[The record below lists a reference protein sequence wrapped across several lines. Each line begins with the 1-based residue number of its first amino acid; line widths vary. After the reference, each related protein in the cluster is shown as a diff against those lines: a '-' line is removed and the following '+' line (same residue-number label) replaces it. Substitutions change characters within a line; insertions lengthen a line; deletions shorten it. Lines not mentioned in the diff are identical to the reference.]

1 MGLMGMQMNATS
13 FQLSASLPETV
24 TCAASPSLSA
34 SLSMDSY
41 TPLLEK
47 TRVPQPSL
55 QKYAVISIFS
65 KLRSAPKY
73 LDSDSEPGREAISQ
87 CLHSTSPAVVDQ
99 SVRELCSLV
108 ADSKIDISRGFLELQ
123 SALEGSAPKF
133 VDLFVK
139 GLGFLVRFGFQRS
152 NGKWSFSSAAETHPF
167 VKILSCRSD
176 AEPELVQQVLLFMAK
191 NKQLGMVGICD
202 FLRPFLNYSILRIP
216 FSETSALFA
225 RHLISS
231 MASLCCSIP
240 LDTLPVLKMLTD
252 CLVYVPLS
260 NSEDFRNFIYF
271 AECMVDAYTV
281 VLRNLA
287 GTGLLIA
294 EAHDCGLELFD
305 KILLISSAGHMHSG
319 LIEPVVEMSK
329 HLVITQ
335 KDIGLPYVPKVS
347 SAMLTLFIILVQSEL
362 EHDQL
367 STLKLL
373 HLLLKWKY
381 GDEYV
386 HRTACPLSEELLFIF
401 PVISLLS
408 STSKYV
414 KGAATDVLVLLQKLL
429 VTVLIAPKHKPAIE
443 AGYPSLST
451 PGSIVFRI
459 LQRLWFQD
467 PSLSSFFLNFASS
480 GRTDGKEIHDV
491 SRSWP
496 SQLREYTLWIVDR
509 RKSSLPLSQS
519 QERFITGMPL
529 LLCAIAGV
537 LVMHEVLG
545 STALDSFAAIA
556 TMDPK
561 VGAQL
566 LLAILFYN
574 NIFTRKDISRCGMLP
589 KLLTTLPAPA
599 SHSMM
604 IPLVVQTIL
613 PMLQKDAKPTLYA
626 TAIRLLCQTWE
637 TNDRAF
643 GSLQGVLLPKLLTEL
658 KSEREIC
665 ISMAA
670 SIRDV
675 CRKNPDRGVDLILSV
690 SACIENKDPIIQ
702 ALGFQSLA
710 HLCEADVID
719 FYTAWD
725 VITKHVLDY
734 RADSVLAHSVGLL
747 LRWGSMDAEAHP
759 EVSKNVLQILW
770 SVSLSAHPGLESQ
783 WEKARVSSLEA
794 LAQYEISYIEQ
805 NIQDFKN
812 MSTELLFSEANIT
825 VLRALEELQVKVI
838 TYEHLTRRRLV
849 KEKRVLGSKIEKLL
863 DVFPQVIFSSGK
875 KSNARE
881 LPGAALLCLSFTP
894 KDVNTV
900 RTSRGFRDTHAGY
913 EKALVELASSIQLSR
928 NIFVALISLQSWK
941 SFVRRWLGA
950 DILSFD
956 NQISSV
962 VLDKTAKAA
971 SDILKSMIKAAEEAI
986 PRSAENIALA
996 VGALCAVLPPSAHT
1010 IKSAASKFLL
1020 KWLVQPEHEHRRW
1033 TAVISLGL
1041 ISSCL
1046 HVTDHKQKFEN
1057 ITGLVE
1063 VMCRSSS
1070 TLVRGACG
1078 VALGFSCQDLLTRVD
1093 AAGKSDMEK
1102 ETGKMSETDLL
1113 GMIVKALSL
1122 VIGQLTQ
1129 FPSDVLESLSAYFP
1143 PSTFGIYVNT
1153 TSELSHENSDD
1164 FLEDIWGVAGLV
1176 LGLASTVGTMY
1187 RTGAHDAVLKIKGLI
1202 VSWIPHM
1209 TTLVQG
1215 SGSCSQG
1222 SEIVLSVGSCLAL
1235 PIIVEF
1241 CQRVELM
1248 DDNEVHLLVNGYK
1261 ELISEL
1267 VSVKKYGTFYQ
1278 SLLMSSCVGAGNL
1291 LACTLNGG
1299 LHFIEVEHVKGL
1311 LELFR
1316 KCYSNPYPPLVHL
1329 GGMLGLVN
1337 ALGAGAGILF
1347 DMQPPTSV
1355 QTAYDHKESC
1365 YLMGPLLSS
1374 PTCEQYLTSLMQ
1386 DLFLVAQNSDDRQL
1400 QHYAAWAVS
1409 FLRNHLFTKEV
1420 VNVDNSSNTD
1430 AGGSKSISQSFADDS
1445 SVLKLSSWLMHLTS
1459 SGTGN
1464 APHVCTVVTVIR
1476 CLSQAPR
1483 LPTLD
1488 WGAIIRRCMRYEA
1501 QVAKLFPTDVS
1512 LEKGSLREE
1521 CVKFS
1526 LVHANKFDPL
1536 LSFLDELS
1544 DLSRFRT
1551 LELKLQSCI
1560 LGHLVD
1566 LVKVFSGSR
1575 LEKMFDDVCSYF
1587 SSFTSYQS
1595 YDTNETSLLR
1605 ISCWKGIYQCLDEA
1619 SLDSLEYISHI
1630 ENCLE
1635 VLFSLMHVTQL
1646 AATAGEHFVEEWS
1659 EAVRCFGK
1667 ARKSWLLNFLQVTQE
1682 DLQQKDGQLIQVLK
1696 KLQTKAKLVSVGS
1709 IPLTELGRLKSLI
1722 LNTQSNGI
1730 WDVLIEVVAALQHA
1744 DGSVKRQWLVDA
1756 VEISCVSTYPSTALQ
1771 FLGLLSGSWSKY
1783 MPLLI
1788 LDQHDV
1794 LSDLPVTL
1802 SSLLSDASW
1811 GGVVEF
1817 IVPSLFASTERI
1829 YNWTTRIKRGED
1841 VPPDMQPIDKSES
1854 STAVFL
1860 LRVMHSTCVSLK
1872 HYLPLEKQLQ
1882 LANMA
1887 VA

>member
-1 MGLMGMQMNATS
+1 
-13 FQLSASLPETV
+13 
-24 TCAASPSLSA
+24 
-34 SLSMDSY
+34 MDSY

-123 SALEGSAPKF
+123 SALEGSTPKF

-176 AEPELVQQVLLFMAK
+176 AESELVQQVFLFMAK

-240 LDTLPVLKMLTD
+240 LDALPVLKMLTD
-252 CLVYVPLS
+252 SLVYVPLS

-294 EAHDCGLELFD
+294 EAHHCGLELFD

-329 HLVITQ
+329 HLLITQ

-386 HRTACPLSEELLFIF
+386 VHRTTCPLSEELLFIF

-429 VTVLIAPKHKPAIE
+429 VTVLIAPKDKPAIE

-451 PGSIVFRI
+451 PGSIVFKI
-459 LQRLWFQD
+459 LQRQWFQD
-467 PSLSSFFLNFASS
+467 PSLLSFFLNFASS
-480 GRTDGKEIHDV
+480 GRTDGKEIHHV

-509 RKSSLPLSQS
+509 RKSSLPFSQS
-519 QERFITGMPL
+519 QERFVTGMPM

-545 STALDSFAAIA
+545 STALDSLAAIA

-561 VGAQL
+561 
-566 LLAILFYN
+566 
-574 NIFTRKDISRCGMLP
+574 P

-613 PMLQKDAKPTLYA
+613 PMLQKDAKRTLYA

-658 KSEREIC
+658 KSERDIC

-690 SACIENKDPIIQ
+690 LACIENKDPIIQ

-719 FYTAWD
+719 FYTVWD

-734 RADSVLAHSVGLL
+734 CADSVLAHSVCLL
-747 LRWGSMDAEAHP
+747 LRWGSMDAKAHP

-770 SVSLSAHPGLESQ
+770 SVSLSAHPGLQSQ
-783 WEKARVSSLEA
+783 WEKARASSLEA
-794 LAQYEISYIEQ
+794 LAQYEISYVEQ
-805 NIQDFKN
+805 NVQDFKN

-928 NIFVALISLQSWK
+928 NIFVALISQQSWK

-956 NQISSV
+956 TQVSSV

-971 SDILKSMIKAAEEAI
+971 SDILKSMIKAAEEVI

-1010 IKSAASKFLL
+1010 VKSTASKFLL

-1033 TAVISLGL
+1033 SAAISLGL

-1078 VALGFSCQDLLTRVD
+1078 VALGFSCQDLLTR
-1093 AAGKSDMEK
+1093 

-1143 PSTFGIYVNT
+1143 PSTFGIDVNT

-1176 LGLASTVGTMY
+1176 LGLASTVGAVY
-1187 RTGAHDAVLKIKGLI
+1187 RAGAHGAVLKIKGLI

-1215 SGSCSQG
+1215 SASCSRG

-1248 DDNEVHLLVNGYK
+1248 DDNEVHHLANGYK

-1267 VSVKKYGTFYQ
+1267 VSVKKSGTFYQ

-1299 LHFIEVEHVKGL
+1299 LHFIEVEHVKDL

-1386 DLFLVAQNSDDRQL
+1386 DIFLVAQNSDDRQL

-1430 AGGSKSISQSFADDS
+1430 AGGSKSVSQSFADDS

-1483 LPTLD
+1483 LPTLN
-1488 WGAIIRRCMRYEA
+1488 WGAIIRHCMRYEA
-1501 QVAKLFPTDVS
+1501 QVAELFPTDVS

-1521 CVKFS
+1521 CVKLS

-1536 LSFLDELS
+1536 LKHF
-1544 DLSRFRT
+1544 
-1551 LELKLQSCI
+1551 ELKLQSCI

-1575 LEKMFDDVCSYF
+1575 LEKMFDDVCSYC

-1605 ISCWKGIYQCLDEA
+1605 ISCWKGVYQCLDEA
-1619 SLDSLEYISHI
+1619 SLDSVEYISHI
-1630 ENCLE
+1630 ENCME
-1635 VLFSLMHVTQL
+1635 MLFSLMHVKQL
-1646 AATAGEHFVEEWS
+1646 ATTVGEHFVEEWS

-1667 ARKSWLLNFLQVTQE
+1667 ARRSWLLNSCRYTITIYLLMHVTQE
-1682 DLQQKDGQLIQVLK
+1682 DLQQRDGQLIEVLK
-1696 KLQTKAKLVSVGS
+1696 KIQTKAKLVSVGS
-1709 IPLTELGRLKSLI
+1709 ISLTELGRLKPWI
-1722 LNTQSNGI
+1722 LNIQSNVI
-1730 WDVLIEVVAALQHA
+1730 WDVLVEVVAALQHA

-1756 VEISCVSTYPSTALQ
+1756 VEISCVSSYPSTALQ

-1783 MPLLI
+1783 LPLLI
-1788 LDQHDV
+1788 LDQHAV

-1802 SSLLSDASW
+1802 SSLLSDVSW
-1811 GGVVEF
+1811 GGLEEL
-1817 IVPSLFASTERI
+1817 ILPSLFASTERI
-1829 YNWTTRIKRGED
+1829 YNWTTHIARGED
-1841 VPPDMQPIDKSES
+1841 IPPDMQAIDKSES
-1854 STAVFL
+1854 SMAVFL
-1860 LRVMHSTCVSLK
+1860 LTVMHSTCASLK
-1872 HYLPLEKQLQ
+1872 HYLPLEKQLL

-1887 VA
+1887 VS

>member
-1 MGLMGMQMNATS
+1 
-13 FQLSASLPETV
+13 
-24 TCAASPSLSA
+24 
-34 SLSMDSY
+34 MDWY

-73 LDSDSEPGREAISQ
+73 VDSDSEPGREAISQ
-87 CLHSTSPAVVDQ
+87 CLRSTSPAVVDQ

-108 ADSKIDISRGFLELQ
+108 TDSKIDISRGFLELQ

-139 GLGFLVRFGFQRS
+139 GLGFLVRLGFQRS
-152 NGKWSFSSAAETHPF
+152 NGKQSFITAETHPF
-167 VKILSCRSD
+167 VKVLSCRSD
-176 AEPELVQQVLLFMAK
+176 AESELVQQVLLFVAK
-191 NKQLGMVGICD
+191 NKQLGMVEICD

-231 MASLCCSIP
+231 TASLCCSIP
-240 LDTLPVLKMLTD
+240 LEALPVLKMLTD
-252 CLVYVPLS
+252 CLVLVPHN

-271 AECMVDAYTV
+271 VECMVDAYTV

-287 GTGLLIA
+287 GTGSLIA
-294 EAHDCGLELFD
+294 EAHYCGLELLE

-329 HLVITQ
+329 NLLIAQ
-335 KDIGLPYVPKVS
+335 KDIGLPYVPKLS
-347 SAMLTLFIILVQSEL
+347 STMLTLFIILIQAEL
-362 EHDQL
+362 EHEQL

-381 GDEYV
+381 GDEDVV
-386 HRTACPLSEELLFIF
+386 HRTSCAPSEELLFIF

-408 STSKYV
+408 SPSKYI
-414 KGAATDVLVLLQKLL
+414 KGAATDVLVVLQKLL
-429 VTVLIAPKHKPAIE
+429 VTVMIAPKDKPAEE

-467 PSLSSFFLNFASS
+467 PALSSVFLSFASS
-480 GRTDGKEIHDV
+480 GRTDGKEIYDV
-491 SRSWP
+491 SRSWT
-496 SQLREYTLWIVDR
+496 SQLQEYTLWIVNR

-519 QERFITGMPL
+519 QERFVTGMPL
-529 LLCAIAGV
+529 LLCAVAGV
-537 LVMHEVLG
+537 LVMHQLLG
-545 STALDSFAAIA
+545 STALDSLTAIA

-561 VGAQL
+561 VGPQL

-574 NIFTRKDISRCGMLP
+574 NIFTRKDISCYGMLP
-589 KLLTTLPAPA
+589 KLLTMLPALA

-643 GSLQGVLLPKLLTEL
+643 GSLQGVLLPKEFAEL
-658 KSEREIC
+658 KSERDTC

-725 VITKHVLDY
+725 IIAKHILDY
-734 RADSVLAHSVGLL
+734 HAHSVLAHSVCLL
-747 LRWGSMDAEAHP
+747 LRWGAMDAEAHP

-770 SVSLSAHPGLESQ
+770 SVSLSAHSGLESQ
-783 WEKARVSSLEA
+783 WEKARASSLEA
-794 LAQYEISYIEQ
+794 LAQYEISHIEQ

-812 MSTELLFSEANIT
+812 RSMELLFSEANIT
-825 VLRALEELQVKVI
+825 VLKALEELQVKII

-875 KSNARE
+875 KSDARE

-894 KDVNTV
+894 KDVDTV
-900 RTSRGFRDTHAGY
+900 GTSRGFRDTHAGY
-913 EKALVELASSIQLSR
+913 EEALVKLASSIQLSR

-941 SFVRRWLGA
+941 SFVRRWLRA
-950 DILSFD
+950 DISSFD
-956 NQISSV
+956 TKVSAV

-996 VGALCAVLPPSAHT
+996 VGALCAVLPPSVHT
-1010 IKSAASKFLL
+1010 VKSAASKFLL

-1033 TAVISLGL
+1033 SAAISLGL

-1063 VMCRSSS
+1063 VMCRSNS

-1078 VALGFSCQDLLTRVD
+1078 VALGFSCQDLITRVD
-1093 AAGKSDMEK
+1093 AADKSDVDK

-1122 VIGQLTQ
+1122 MIGQLTQ
-1129 FPSDVLESLSAYFP
+1129 LQSDVLESLSEYFP
-1143 PSTFGIYVNT
+1143 PSTFGIDVNV

-1176 LGLASTVGTMY
+1176 LGLASSVGAMY
-1187 RTGAHDAVLKIKGLI
+1187 RAGAHDAVLKIKGLI

-1209 TTLVQG
+1209 NTLVQG
-1215 SGSCSQG
+1215 SGSCSRG

-1235 PIIVEF
+1235 PIVVEL

-1248 DDNEVHLLVNGYK
+1248 DDNEVHHLVNGYK
-1261 ELISEL
+1261 QLISEL
-1267 VSVKKYGTFYQ
+1267 VSVKKSGTFYQ

-1291 LACTLNGG
+1291 LACALNGG

-1311 LELFR
+1311 LELFK

-1337 ALGAGAGILF
+1337 AMGAGAGVLF

-1386 DLFLVAQNSDDRQL
+1386 DLFLVAQSSDDHQL
-1400 QHYAAWAVS
+1400 QQYAAWAVS
-1409 FLRNHLFTKEV
+1409 FLRNHLFSKKV
-1420 VNVDNSSNTD
+1420 VNVDNSLNTD
-1430 AGGSKSISQSFADDS
+1430 AGGSKSVSQSFADDS
-1445 SVLKLSSWLMHLTS
+1445 SVLKLSSWLMLLTS
-1459 SGTGN
+1459 SGIGN
-1464 APHVCTVVTVIR
+1464 APHVCTVATVIR

-1501 QVAKLFPTDVS
+1501 QVAELFPIDLS

-1544 DLSRFRT
+1544 DLPRFRT
-1551 LELKLQSCI
+1551 LELKLQSC
-1560 LGHLVD
+1560 LLDHLVD
-1566 LVKVFSGSR
+1566 LIKVFSGSR
-1575 LEKMFDDVCSYF
+1575 LEKVFDDVCSYF
-1587 SSFTSYQS
+1587 SSVTSYQS

-1605 ISCWKGIYQCLDEA
+1605 ISCWKGIYRCLDEA

-1630 ENCLE
+1630 EKCME
-1635 VLFSLMHVTQL
+1635 VLFSLMPMTQL
-1646 AATAGEHFVEEWS
+1646 ADTVGVGQWHSVEWL

-1667 ARKSWLLNFLQVTQE
+1667 ARKSWLLKFLQVTQE
-1682 DLQQKDGQLIQVLK
+1682 DLQQRDGQIIEVLK
-1696 KLQTKAKLVSVGS
+1696 KIQTKAKLVRVGS
-1709 IPLTELGRLKSLI
+1709 IPLTELGRLKPWI

-1730 WDVLIEVVAALQHA
+1730 WDVLVEVVAALQHA

-1756 VEISCVSTYPSTALQ
+1756 VEISCVSSYPSTALQ

-1788 LDQHDV
+1788 LDQRAV

-1802 SSLLSDASW
+1802 SSLLSDSSW
-1811 GGVVEF
+1811 EGVVELA
-1817 IVPSLFASTERI
+1817 VPSLFASTERI
-1829 YNWTTRIKRGED
+1829 YNWATHIMRGED
-1841 VPPDMQPIDKSES
+1841 IPPDMQTIDKSES
-1854 STAVFL
+1854 SMAVFL
-1860 LRVMHSTCVSLK
+1860 SRVMHGTCVSLK
-1872 HYLPLEKQLQ
+1872 DYLPLEKQLK